1 MEETVLAPSTDPLLI
16 PTGRIM
22 LGTSDLITEHPHPE
36 RYDCERDGMCF
47 PLVGGA

>member
-1 MEETVLAPSTDPLLI
+1 MCATELL

-22 LGTSDLITEHPHPE
+22 LGPDQYPHPE
-36 RYDCERDGMCF
+36 RYDCERDGLCD